1 MRSSGIHMGQG
12 SPGDMLQPRLVVHD
26 HIAIVFGVLVHLGLE
41 DPIDIAVAPLAL
53 GAAHDKHIEVV
64 FFHES
69 GIEFEFGVIRFG
81 HSGGNGCPL
90 ATRLSPLS
98 SRISPRRGLNL
109 HAQDLIEVAVG
120 VRVHD
125 QDRSLLLLA
134 TGSQRSCRRS
144 WSLPTPPFTGD
155 GDGVRCAHRNMLL

>member
-1 MRSSGIHMGQG
+1 
-12 SPGDMLQPRLVVHD
+12 MLQPRLVVHD

-81 HSGGNGCPL
+81 HSGGDGVPPQL
-90 ATRLSPLS
+90 GFRHFLPDFAQT
-98 SRISPRRGLNL
+98 GLNL

-134 TGSQRSCRRS
+134 KVINDHAAGRGFAHAALTGYS
-144 WSLPTPPFTGD
+144 
-155 GDGVRCAHRNMLL
+155 DGVRCAHRNMLL